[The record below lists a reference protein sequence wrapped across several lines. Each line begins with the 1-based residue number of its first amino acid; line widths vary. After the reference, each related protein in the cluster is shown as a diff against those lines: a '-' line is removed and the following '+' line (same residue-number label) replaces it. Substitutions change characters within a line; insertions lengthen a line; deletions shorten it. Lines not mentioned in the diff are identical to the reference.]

1 MSKDAAN
8 ERLGLQLWFIDEQL
22 LEEMVM
28 RWRQQ
33 REHVLL
39 LAMQRYITW
48 VPRMRFCMSNLRE
61 DKKEEEKRPHTVLLL
76 EGLEE
81 LIHDH

>member
-1 MSKDAAN
+1 MSKDAVN